1 MTEFESK
8 DPQGRAAPAKTLPP
22 PQPAAP
28 APGSGPAG
36 KTPPADAGEDSGALP
51 PEGPPP
57 ANALPDLPCEACR
70 DLIPLVQDGAASDAS
85 VQLVAQHIA
94 HCRDCRAFWQAGA
107 PAAAPDDGKVLSRIH
122 RRLRLVLAA
131 ALAAGALVAFWLNTY
146 AYRPEYSVV
155 ILPVVGALGCLLL
168 RRRWYFAPPAVAALG
183 FVWHLVATDGWQE
196 PLVFAVGYGLL
207 CLLGALAAKLLV
219 YAFGKGD

>member
-1 MTEFESK
+1 MRQATWALRTTV
-8 DPQGRAAPAKTLPP
+8 P
-22 PQPAAP
+22 
-28 APGSGPAG
+28 SG
-36 KTPPADAGEDSGALP
+36 
-51 PEGPPP
+51 
-57 ANALPDLPCEACR
+57 
-70 DLIPLVQDGAASDAS
+70 
-85 VQLVAQHIA
+85 
-94 HCRDCRAFWQAGA
+94 
-107 PAAAPDDGKVLSRIH
+107 
-122 RRLRLVLAA
+122 A

-146 AYRPEYSVV
+146 AYRLEYSVV

>member
-8 DPQGRAAPAKTLPP
+8 DPQGRAAPAKTLPS

-36 KTPPADAGEDSGALP
+36 KTPPADAGEDPGAAP

>member
-1 MTEFESK
+1 MTEKESLHP
-8 DPQGRAAPAKTLPP
+8 DGVPMPDTPPEASGAVPP
-22 PQPAAP
+22 PPAP
-28 APGSGPAG
+28 AP
-36 KTPPADAGEDSGALP
+36 DA
-51 PEGPPP
+51 
-57 ANALPDLPCEACR
+57 ANLPDLPCDACR

>member
-8 DPQGRAAPAKTLPP
+8 DPEGRAAPAKNLSPP
-22 PQPAAP
+22 PDP
-28 APGSGPAG
+28 GPAG
-36 KTPPADAGEDSGALP
+36 KTPPADAREDPGAAP

-183 FVWHLVATDGWQE
+183 FVWHLVATAGWQE

>member
-8 DPQGRAAPAKTLPP
+8 DPQGRAAPAKNLSPSP
-22 PQPAAP
+22 DP
-28 APGSGPAG
+28 GPAG
-36 KTPPADAGEDSGALP
+36 KTPPADAGEDPGAAP

>member
-8 DPQGRAAPAKTLPP
+8 DPQGRAAPAKTLPS

-28 APGSGPAG
+28 APGSGPV
-36 KTPPADAGEDSGALP
+36 DAGEDPGALP